1 MPWPLLIATAAPEA
15 RDPRFATSAIDDDK
29 FAADT
34 TSVLLAAQS
43 GTAVR
48 QAVDVGSLG
57 QKPLPQRGERRD
69 CVLTVLGRVVA
80 AAEFVEQV
88 GTVGCHQ

>member
-1 MPWPLLIATAAPEA
+1 V
-15 RDPRFATSAIDDDK
+15 
-29 FAADT
+29 ADT
-34 TSVLLAAQS
+34 ETLALRGRRERRRRRGAERAHGDREGAPSAQS

-69 CVLTVLGRVVA
+69 GVLTVLRRVVA